1 MPEHPNRTA
10 RLEARIAPEAL
21 AMVRRAAEIQGR
33 SVSDF
38 VVAAAQEAAQKTVS
52 EVEVI
57 RLSRKAQE
65 QFVKLLTEPPA
76 PAPALKRAFARRRT
90 LIRK

>member
-1 MPEHPNRTA
+1 M
-10 RLEARIAPEAL
+10 
-21 AMVRRAAEIQGR
+21 
-33 SVSDF
+33 
-38 VVAAAQEAAQKTVS
+38 S

-65 QFVKLLTEPPA
+65 QFVKLSTEPPA